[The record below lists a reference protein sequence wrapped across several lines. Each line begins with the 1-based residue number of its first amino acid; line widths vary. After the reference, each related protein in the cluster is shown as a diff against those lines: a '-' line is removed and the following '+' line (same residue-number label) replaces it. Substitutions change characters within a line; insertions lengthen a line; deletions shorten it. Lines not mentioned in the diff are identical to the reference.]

1 MTVSLGFIT
10 IEEPVIVPTIAIKT
24 VAVSIRTSSSG
35 ISSNLPASSGMAAA
49 WCEELGLEKGF
60 ELGMSPQLLG
70 LKNGYPLEMTVT

>member
-1 MTVSLGFIT
+1 MTVSFGFIT

-49 WCEELGLEKGF
+49 WCEELGLEKG